1 MKKMMIILTVL
12 LVLFPL
18 FADEPV
24 THLRSQEVGGYVDD
38 IVDLAISSF
47 NSPEINGINLDYT
60 DENSE
65 YRFNIMPSS
74 TRLSS
79 PGLLI
84 GSFSVYMTF
93 SHTTYRSAK
102 LTITHDTMALNENG
116 LQDEIDYELA
126 VMYLVYDGTGE
137 SQSKKAFC
145 LANSSQSASFPLST
159 NSSEKSIQILL
170 MPYSGPDTA
179 SICIIP
185 DGRIY
190 FRLADAFETL
200 TEGSYNSTVSF
211 TLESL

>member
-1 MKKMMIILTVL
+1 MKKVIIILTVL

-24 THLRSQEVGGYVDD
+24 THLRSQEVGGFVDD
-38 IVDLAISSF
+38 IVDLSISSF
-47 NSPEINGINLDYT
+47 SSPDVNGINLDYT

-84 GSFSVYMTF
+84 GNFSVYMTF
-93 SHTTYRSAK
+93 SNTAYRSAK

-116 LQDEIDYELA
+116 HQDEIDYELA
-126 VMYLVYDGTGE
+126 VMYLVYDGTE
-137 SQSKKAFC
+137 NSQSKKGFC
-145 LANSSQSASFPLST
+145 LANTSQSPSFPLST

-170 MPYSGPDTA
+170 IPYSGPDSA
-179 SICIIP
+179 NVCIIP
-185 DGRIY
+185 EGRIY
-190 FRLADAFETL
+190 FRLASAFETL
-200 TEGSYNSTVSF
+200 TEGTYNSTVSF